1 MASRFWVGGTG
12 TWDASDT
19 THWAA
24 TSGGAGGQSVPV
36 AGDAVT
42 IDASSGAGTITVATD
57 FNITSLTC
65 GQMGMTLDFSANNN
79 SPTISSALTT
89 SGTGTRT
96 INWGSGT
103 FTMSGNNITIFGN
116 GTTTGQTMTGS
127 AAFNFTYSGSVGT
140 RSFQFGGTGAGTIST
155 TTCTFNIT
163 AGTDTVSFS
172 GTNIGISSLSFT
184 GFSGTWSS
192 SSTSITFGKNL
203 TMSATMT
210 NSVTAILQ
218 WTVASS
224 SGTITSNGKS
234 FASAF
239 IVNATSGTVTLAD
252 ALVTTS
258 SFTLTLGT
266 FNANGFNVTCSSFS
280 SSNSNTRT
288 LTMSTGQWTITGN
301 AATVWD
307 ITTFT
312 GLTFNKGT
320 LPVIF
325 NYSGSTGTRTIVNG
339 AITPLQLSSAIDVSI
354 TAGTDT
360 IAISNSRVG
369 HLVFTGFSGT
379 FSNGTRIIYGNLTLT
394 SGMTV
399 GSGVSVTTLAGTS
412 GTQTI
417 TSNGNNMDF
426 PLTID
431 GIGGTVSLADT
442 MTIGAT
448 RTVTLTNGTLDTNGQ
463 ACSWGLFSSSNSNT
477 RVLTL
482 GASTISLTGT
492 GTISPWNCQTSTNM
506 TLNAGTSTLVFAT
519 GGQSPTFQGGGLTYY
534 NLSITNTSGGFVLG
548 QSNTFNNVTFA
559 QGSGNRSFSL
569 GTSTTQTI
577 NGLLTLTGFTVNQSR
592 LRIQSNTF
600 GTQCTFALG
609 ATGTVAIT
617 NTDFSDIA
625 FTGTNAPVSGTSLGD
640 VGGNSG
646 ITFDAARTVY
656 WVNGTG
662 NMSSTSNWS
671 LTSGGASGTDVPLC
685 QDTLIF
691 DANSFSAP
699 GQTVTQDIFRCGSV
713 NFSAVTNSPTWS
725 FADSSSAGLLIV
737 GSLTLSPSM
746 SVTCASA
753 TGADV
758 LITLTS
764 RTSQTWTNAGI
775 TWGTGFIFTV
785 NAPGGTYTLQDNFV
799 MSDAT
804 RTFTCTRGTFNANGY
819 NVTCGLFN
827 SSNSETRTLTMGS
840 GTWTLTGT
848 GTVWN
853 VGTTTNLTFSGASS
867 TIIFTDASAAS
878 KTFST
883 GTGAAA
889 YGNFIALPG
898 GAGAIVFNSNDKSF
912 NSLNIFGPKTVT
924 FNAGTTYTVLSPNF
938 SGSPGSVV
946 TVQSSSAGSPFILS
960 TPSGYVRATYASI
973 KDSTAQGGAYFEAVN
988 STSVS
993 GNTGWNFAT
1002 ASAGGGLQ
1010 AGKKFAA
1017 FGGARP
1023 INKVLDSK
1031 LHGYRKLG
1039 G

>member
-1 MASRFWVGGTG
+1 MAARYWVGGTG
-12 TWDASDT
+12 TWDAISLLNWST
-19 THWAA
+19 S
-24 TSGGAGGQSVPV
+24 SGGAAGASVPGS
-36 AGDAVT
+36 GDTVIFDGASGGGTVT
-42 IDASSGAGTITVATD
+42 VGYDPSVISITGGAFTG
-57 FNITSLTC
+57 
-65 GQMGMTLDFSANNN
+65 TLDFATSN
-79 SPTISSALTT
+79 PTMQTFSF

-96 INWGSGT
+96 LNYGSG
-103 FTMSGNNITIFGN
+103 N
-116 GTTTGQTMTGS
+116 
-127 AAFNFTYSGSVGT
+127 
-140 RSFQFGGTGAGTIST
+140 
-155 TTCTFNIT
+155 
-163 AGTDTVSFS
+163 
-172 GTNIGISSLSFT
+172 
-184 GFSGTWSS
+184 
-192 SSTSITFGKNL
+192 
-203 TMSATMT
+203 
-210 NSVTAILQ
+210 
-218 WTVASS
+218 
-224 SGTITSNGKS
+224 
-234 FASAF
+234 
-239 IVNATSGTVTLAD
+239 
-252 ALVTTS
+252 
-258 SFTLTLGT
+258 
-266 FNANGFNVTCSSFS
+266 
-280 SSNSNTRT
+280 
-288 LTMSTGQWTITGN
+288 WTITGN
-301 AATVWD
+301 NATVW
-307 ITTFT
+307 TTQTTTNLTTVVGTATINFT
-312 GLTFNKGT
+312 
-320 LPVIF
+320 
-325 NYSGSTGTRTIVNG
+325 YAGSTGTRTVIAG
-339 AITPLQLSSAIDVSI
+339 AEMPNLSVSAGSDVLALGS
-354 TAGTDT
+354 TLTCNNFNLAG
-360 IAISNSRVG
+360 
-369 HLVFTGFSGT
+369 FTGNWNTST
-379 FSNGTRIIYGNLTLT
+379 TLT
-394 SGMTV
+394 VKGSFALGTGMTV
-399 GSGVSVTTLAGTS
+399 TTQTGVISMTATS
-412 GTQTI
+412 GTKTI
-417 TSNGNNMDF
+417 TSNGVTLNRPFTLN
-426 PLTID
+426 
-431 GIGGTVSLADT
+431 GVGGTFQLTDAMVV
-442 MTIGAT
+442 GAT
-448 RTVTLTNGTLDTNGQ
+448 QTVTLTNGTLDTNGQ
-463 ACSWGLFSSSNSNT
+463 TCSWGLFSSSNSNT

-492 GTISPWNCQTSTNM
+492 GTITPWNCQTSTNM

-519 GGQSPTFQGGGLTYY
+519 GGQAPTFQGGGLTYY
-534 NLSITNTSGGFVLG
+534 NLSITNTSGGFTLG

-671 LTSGGASGTDVPLC
+671 LTSGGAIGAAVPLC

-699 GQTVTQDIFRCGSV
+699 GQTVTQDIYRCGTI
-713 NFSAVTNSPTWS
+713 NFSTVTNSPTWS
-725 FADSSSAGLLIV
+725 FADASGAGLLIV
-737 GSLTLSPSM
+737 GNLTLSPSM

-758 LITLTS
+758 GITLTS
-764 RTSQTWTNAGI
+764 RASQTWANAGI
-775 TWGTGFIFTV
+775 TWGTGFSFSV

-1002 ASAGGGLQ
+1002 ASAGGGLR